1 MAWYSINLIATC
13 TSFAFNRAAEARL
26 LIGCPVVLL
35 SAHDLL
41 LIGVLHLL
49 RVREVLHLRH
59 LRVPINWNL
68 DLRLLRSDLHGWC
81 HDLDGERDDLSFTK
95 LVPTIVLDEELEDVV
110 DADQLAM
117 ERSRHLWYQRVKI
130 FPQILGSI
138 LVEILFLAWNLDR
151 EDLIDRF
158 PCSTAFKFNI
168 NNVSDLFTD
177 PLYVGISFVA
187 SN

>member
-1 MAWYSINLIATC
+1 M
-13 TSFAFNRAAEARL
+13 
-26 LIGCPVVLL
+26 
-35 SAHDLL
+35 
-41 LIGVLHLL
+41 
-49 RVREVLHLRH
+49 HLRH